1 MATRCGGR
9 WRREL
14 VPAGLGV
21 LIPPALGAPARRSG
35 VCRQVSCHMCALQA
49 WGWEFAC
56 ENPGSSVAGDSRVGG
71 WLSYDDY
78 FCAPRPRPLGCS
90 LLTGLDGV

>member
-1 MATRCGGR
+1 MCMESARTGRECPSPRPCGARTRFKFSVVRSHATC
-9 WRREL
+9 
-14 VPAGLGV
+14 VPIKRGFGSLHAKNRGWS
-21 LIPPALGAPARRSG
+21 AL
-35 VCRQVSCHMCALQA
+35 
-49 WGWEFAC
+49 
-56 ENPGSSVAGDSRVGG
+56 GDSRVGG